1 MAPEGPRTCA
11 NAASLRATETNL
23 SVHDV
28 LELRRLKKKS
38 VGVDAAALLRGDP
51 LLLRQKAEEE
61 KARRKKE
68 DADPWRLKTGGLVD
82 LGEVKG
88 SKMAFGEEPV
98 SIGGGGFAAAS
109 NTMDTEKKMQE
120 FIEQELSKRRQGA
133 SDPSTELSASNDTLS
148 TIEDGANGPQLDEAQ
163 KPQSEGNVSFSAAM
177 LTSIPVVDLGISTKL
192 DNIEATE
199 KARRDLMEKK
209 KQLKDV
215 DALTG
220 PMNSGASVRFYKN
233 KPHEDRHASDRNA
246 GGDHKSKPDSNAE
259 KGDSGKRKFDRR
271 TMATDDL
278 VMDKFKK
285 RNYPR
290 R

>member
-1 MAPEGPRTCA
+1 
-11 NAASLRATETNL
+11 L
-23 SVHDV
+23 SVLDV
-28 LELRRLKKKS
+28 LELRKLKKKS

-88 SKMAFGEEPV
+88 MAFGEEPV

-148 TIEDGANGPQLDEAQ
+148 TIEDGANGPPLDEAQ

-177 LTSIPVVDLGISTKL
+177 LTSIPVVDLGVSTKL

-199 KARRDLMEKK
+199 KARRDLMDKK

-220 PMNSGASVRFYKN
+220 PMNSGASVRCKL
-233 KPHEDRHASDRNA
+233 P
-246 GGDHKSKPDSNAE
+246 
-259 KGDSGKRKFDRR
+259 
-271 TMATDDL
+271 
-278 VMDKFKK
+278 
-285 RNYPR
+285 
-290 R
+290 